1 MSALR
6 HSILLLL
13 LVGACS
19 FGGPETQAVNLC
31 TTDDECGTARCEA
44 ARCVSTPAE
53 ALQVVFRVVPT
64 DTTDLRPLWTSESQL
79 ITAPQQLDLG
89 VPGWVEVRGQV
100 RFGDERVAAEL
111 EFSRAGLPGLP
122 GVIIPA
128 TTFAQPRMD
137 ADENEYDYLVRLEAG
152 QAYDVLIRPSVTLPE
167 DADADAEPWERR
179 LPPLRV
185 VDQLVTPDPIAGVQS
200 AIWRAMFP
208 YGEELRDVCG
218 AMRTDRC
225 TLQGSVVSMTDMTAT
240 AEEGL
245 VVRAI
250 DEEGKVVSSTS
261 ITDEEGLFTLVIGE
275 SSGPYTL
282 RVSAAGAR
290 PLFPT
295 IEADPSLLSEDFRI
309 RVPAVRTI
317 QYEGTVEDAA
327 GGAADATLEFV
338 SNDVADEESGL
349 RGSFRVNVVATDG
362 RFTTTLLPGN
372 YDVTITPT
380 DLSFA
385 VSTES
390 VRITA
395 PSTPSIEDVIRGQL
409 FRVDRRTQL
418 GGSVLANNT
427 SGALSDVPVEARAAI
442 ADATRNRTSESVTD
456 ETGRFALLL
465 DVGSYDLFMRP
476 GVETGF
482 AWIVAPDLA
491 VGAVD
496 STLISHYQV
505 TAPVPVHGV
514 VRDANDV
521 ELAGL
526 EVRAFALS
534 GERYVEVGRSRIDED
549 GSYEVLLP
557 AGFAAP

>member
-1 MSALR
+1 MSAR
-6 HSILLLL
+6 NALLLFL
-13 LVGACS
+13 LSACS
-19 FGGPETQAVNLC
+19 FGGPDAQAVNLC
-31 TTDDECGTARCEA
+31 SSDAECGAARCEE

-53 ALQVVFRVVPT
+53 SLQVVFRVVPT
-64 DTTDLRPLWTSESQL
+64 DTTDLRPLWTSESHL
-79 ITAPQQLDLG
+79 ISDPQELNLD

-100 RFGDERVAAEL
+100 RFGDERVAAEV

-122 GVIIPA
+122 GVVIR
-128 TTFAQPRMD
+128 TNTLAQPMLD
-137 ADENEYDYLVRLEAG
+137 PEGNESDYIARLEAG
-152 QAYDVLIRPSVTLPE
+152 QAYDVLIRPSVVLTE
-167 DADADAEPWERR
+167 DGDEEPWERR

-185 VDQLVTPDPIAGVQS
+185 VNQLVTPEPIAGVQS

-218 AMRTDRC
+218 ATRTERC

-245 VVRAI
+245 LVRAI

-261 ITDEEGLFTLVIGE
+261 VTDEEGLFSLVIGE
-275 SSGPYTL
+275 STGFYVL

-295 IEADPSLLSEDFRI
+295 IEADPSLLSEDLRI
-309 RVPAVRTI
+309 RVPAVRSI

-338 SNDVADEESGL
+338 SGDVADEESGL
-349 RGSFRVNVVATDG
+349 RGSFRANVVATEG
-362 RFTTTLLPGN
+362 SFTTTLLPGN

-390 VRITA
+390 VRIT
-395 PSTPSIEDVIRGQL
+395 SSMEDDVIQGQL

-427 SGALSDVPVEARAAI
+427 AQALSDVPVEARAAI

-465 DVGSYDLFMRP
+465 DVGSYDLFLRP

-496 STLISHYQV
+496 STLISNYQV
-505 TAPVPVHGV
+505 TAPVPVHGI
-514 VRDANDV
+514 VRDANDI

>member
-1 MSALR
+1 MSTLRSAL
-6 HSILLLL
+6 LLSLL
-13 LVGACS
+13 GACS
-19 FGGPETQAVNLC
+19 FGGPPMQAVNLC
-31 TTDDECGTARCEA
+31 ATDAECGPAQCVE
-44 ARCVSTPAE
+44 ARCVSTATDPI
-53 ALQVVFRVVPT
+53 QVVFRVVPT
-64 DTTDLRPLWTSESQL
+64 ETTDVRPLWTSESYQV
-79 ITAPQQLDLG
+79 TSPQELDLA
-89 VPGWVEVRGQV
+89 VPGYVEVRGQV
-100 RFGDERVAAEL
+100 RFGEERVAAEL
-111 EFSRAGLPGLP
+111 VFSRAGLPGLP
-122 GVIIPA
+122 SVVIR
-128 TTFAQPRMD
+128 TNTFDEPMVD
-137 ADENEYDYLVRLEAG
+137 DEGNEADYIARLEAG
-152 QAYDVLIRPSVTLPE
+152 QAYDVLVRPSVALAE
-167 DADADAEPWERR
+167 DGDEEPWERR

-185 VDQLVTPDPIAGVQS
+185 VNQLVTPEPIAGVQS

-218 AMRTDRC
+218 ATRTDRC

-250 DEEGKVVSSTS
+250 DEEGTVVSSTS
-261 ITDEEGLFTLVIGE
+261 VTDEEGLFTLVIGE
-275 SSGPYTL
+275 ASGPYVL

-295 IEADPSLLSEDFRI
+295 IEADPSLLSEDLRI
-309 RVPAVRTI
+309 RVPAVRTVE
-317 QYEGTVEDAA
+317 YEGTVEDAA

-349 RGSFRVNVVATDG
+349 RGSFRANVVATEG

-390 VRITA
+390 VRIT
-395 PSTPSIEDVIRGQL
+395 PSMDDQIIRGQL
-409 FRVDRRTQL
+409 FRVERRTQL
-418 GGSVLANNT
+418 GGSVLANTT
-427 SGALSDVPVEARAAI
+427 SEALSDVPVEARAAV
-442 ADATRNRTSESVTD
+442 ADSTRNRTSESVTD

-496 STLISHYQV
+496 STLISNYQV
-505 TAPVPVHGV
+505 TAPVPVHGM

-534 GERYVEVGRSRIDED
+534 GERYVEVARSRIDDD

>member
-1 MSALR
+1 MSIYGRA
-6 HSILLLL
+6 LLLAL
-13 LVGACS
+13 LGACS
-19 FGGPETQAVNLC
+19 FAGPAAQAVNLC
-31 TTDDECGTARCEA
+31 SADDECGAGRCEA
-44 ARCVSTPAE
+44 ARCVSTTVE
-53 ALQVVFRVVPT
+53 SMQVVFRVVPT
-64 DTTDLRPLWTSESQL
+64 DTTDLRPLWTSESHQ
-79 ITAPQQLDLG
+79 ITAPQELNLG

-122 GVIIPA
+122 GVVVRTRTLEEALI
-128 TTFAQPRMD
+128 D
-137 ADENEYDYLVRLEAG
+137 DEGNETDYIARLEAG
-152 QAYDVLIRPSVTLPE
+152 QAYDVLIRPSVVTE
-167 DADADAEPWERR
+167 GAEPWERR

-185 VDQLVTPDPIAGVQS
+185 LNQLVTPEPIAGVPS

-218 AMRTDRC
+218 ATRTERC
-225 TLQGSVVSMTDMTAT
+225 TLQGSVVSMIDMLPQ

-245 VVRAI
+245 LVQAI
-250 DEEGKVVSSTS
+250 DEEGNIVSSTS
-261 ITDEEGLFTLVIGE
+261 VTDEEGIFSLVIGAT
-275 SSGPYTL
+275 GGAYVL

-295 IEADPSLLSEDFRI
+295 IEADPSLLSEDLRI
-309 RVPAVRTI
+309 RVPAVRSI
-317 QYEGTVEDAA
+317 EYQGIVEDAS
-327 GGAADATLEFV
+327 GNAANATLEFV

-349 RGSFRVNVVATDG
+349 RGSFRANVIATEG
-362 RFTTTLLPGN
+362 RFNTILLPGN

-385 VSTES
+385 VGTES
-390 VRITA
+390 IQIA
-395 PSTPSIEDVIRGQL
+395 PSMEGIRGQL

-418 GGSVLANNT
+418 GGSVIATNT
-427 SGALSDVPVEARAAI
+427 ILALSDVPVEARAV

-465 DVGSYDLFMRP
+465 DVGNYDLFLRP
-476 GVETGF
+476 SVESGF

-496 STLISHYQV
+496 STLISNYQA
-505 TAPVPVHGV
+505 TPPVPVHGI
-514 VRDANDV
+514 VRDANNN

-534 GERYVEVGRSRIDED
+534 GERYVEVGRSRIGDD

-557 AGFAAP
+557 AAFATP